1 MKKNRNGFTLIELL
15 AVIIILG
22 ILMIIAIPSVSQYII
37 DSRKKSLIASIDSY
51 INSVTVSVN
60 SGNYEFL
67 TPNTIYAVPI
77 ECISLESGGSDPFGE
92 WIQAN
97 DDYWAYVL
105 VMFDGDTHNYTYG
118 FSFKDSVGYG
128 LYPTSRDNIEDD
140 AEQIKLGY
148 DDLNK
153 LSSGLASS
161 SLTLDKW
168 LGFDVNDETKL
179 VVLVSESMG
188 TKGNGRT
195 TCSLSQK
202 GSNYESIEEAKR
214 FAKDVK
220 VGDYIKMTPTST
232 SYTLSKSISCYTS
245 DQTINPS
252 ELNLWRVI
260 RKNDDGTIEVVS
272 DSVSKSFYL
281 GRNMKAYSNYV
292 GILNSIAKQYENDKF
307 TIGSRAIGYD
317 GQTENLDY
325 SKLSYFNDTFAYTS
339 RYICKSS
346 TIDNSKESI
355 GCGDVMYKS
364 DIDLIQN
371 ALGTLRAK
379 QFGSSN
385 FSSYFISSRL
395 VSYYPTSVN
404 RLYWSG
410 REVNYS
416 GSVATFP
423 FKVNCTNT
431 CAVAGGYPSN
441 SFRPIVILKSGLTN
455 VTGSGSSSDP
465 WILE

>member
-1 MKKNRNGFTLIELL
+1 
-15 AVIIILG
+15 
-22 ILMIIAIPSVSQYII
+22 MIIAVPSVSKYII
-37 DSRKKSLIASIDSY
+37 DSRKKSLLASIDSY
-51 INSVTVSVN
+51 IKSVIVSVN
-60 SGNYEFL
+60 SGDYEFL

-97 DDYWAYVL
+97 DNYWAYVL
-105 VMFDGDTHNYTYG
+105 VLFDGESHNYTYG

-148 DDLNK
+148 DDLNM

-161 SLTLDKW
+161 SVASDKW
-168 LGFDVNDETKL
+168 LGFDVNDDTKL

-195 TCSLSQK
+195 TCSLSQM

-214 FAKDVK
+214 FTKDVK
-220 VGDYIKMTPTST
+220 VGDYIKMTPTLT
-232 SYTLSKSISCYTS
+232 SYTLNKSVTGYTS

-260 RKNDDGTIEVVS
+260 RKNDDGTIEVLS

-281 GRNMKAYSNYV
+281 GRNMNAYSNYI
-292 GILNSIAKQYENDKF
+292 GLLNSIAKQYENDKF
-307 TIGSRAIGYD
+307 TVGSRSIGYN
-317 GQTENLDY
+317 GQTEILDY
-325 SKLSYFNDTFAYTS
+325 SKLSYFNNTFAYTS
-339 RYICKSS
+339 RYICKGS
-346 TIDNSKESI
+346 TTDNSKESI

-364 DIDLIQN
+364 DIDLIQSS
-371 ALGTLRAK
+371 LGTLKAK
-379 QFGSSN
+379 RIGSSS
-385 FSSYFISSRL
+385 FSSYFISSRS

-404 RLYWSG
+404 RLYWNG
-410 REVNYS
+410 RTVDYS
-416 GSVATFP
+416 GSVAAFTF
-423 FKVNCTNT
+423 KTNCTNT

-455 VTGSGSSSDP
+455 VTGTGSSSDP
-465 WILE
+465 WVLK

>member
-1 MKKNRNGFTLIELL
+1 
-15 AVIIILG
+15 
-22 ILMIIAIPSVSQYII
+22 MIIAIPSVSEYII

-105 VMFDGDTHNYTYG
+105 VLFDGDSHNYTYG

-153 LSSGLASS
+153 LSTGLVSS

-168 LGFDVNDETKL
+168 LGFDVNDDTKL

-220 VGDYIKMTPTST
+220 AGDYIKMTPTST
-232 SYTLSKSISCYTS
+232 SYTLSKSISGYTS

-272 DSVSKSFYL
+272 DSVSKPFYL
-281 GRNMKAYSNYV
+281 GRNMTGYSYYV
-292 GILNSIAKQYENDKF
+292 GTLNSIAKQYENDKF

-325 SKLSYFNDTFAYTS
+325 SNLSYFNYVFADTR
-339 RYICKSS
+339 RYVCNS
-346 TIDNSKESI
+346 TTFDNSKESI
-355 GCGDVMYKS
+355 GCGDVMYND
-364 DIDLIQN
+364 DIDLIQD
-371 ALGTLRAK
+371 ALGTLKAS
-379 QFGSSN
+379 Q
-385 FSSYFISSRL
+385 ISSSSRNGYYIASRI

-404 RLYWSG
+404 RLYWNG
-410 REVNYS
+410 RMIDRNGELSN
-416 GSVATFP
+416 FN

-431 CAVAGGYPSN
+431 CGMAGGSPNS

-455 VTGSGSSSDP
+455 VNGSGSSSDP
-465 WILE
+465 WVLE